1 MEEGGEYTSVAFGEA
16 GETLQLGTFG
26 RKTALTRQAIINDD
40 LGIFSRIPRMFAAA
54 AAMTEG
60 NLVWALITGN
70 PVMADG
76 VALFHASHNN
86 LAGAGAAPDVASLSA
101 MRKAIRMQKSLGGNE
116 MNLAAS
122 LILAPPSL
130 ETGLEQLL
138 APLARYL
145 PATTDEVNPFAGKFE
160 TVIESRLE
168 TASATAW
175 YGMVSPNTIDTIE
188 VAYLNGQQGL
198 YTESRVGFDVD
209 GMEMKARLDI
219 GASVIDFRGFY
230 KNPG

>member
-1 MEEGGEYTSVAFGEA
+1 
-16 GETLQLGTFG
+16 
-26 RKTALTRQAIINDD
+26 
-40 LGIFSRIPRMFAAA
+40 MFAAA